1 MPKFERH
8 IFVCC
13 NVRDASSPRG
23 CCDPAGQAEL
33 QKALKAKLAERGLKG
48 RVRANKSGCLD
59 QCEHGPNM
67 VIYPEAVW
75 YGGVRKE
82 DLDEIVESH
91 IIGGQPVRRLMIAE
105 DCLNAVTCPHKPR
118 KSVAS

>member
-1 MPKFERH
+1 MGKFERH
-8 IFVCC
+8 IFVCA

-33 QKALKAKLAERGLKG
+33 QKELKAKLAQRGLKG

-82 DLDEIVESH
+82 DLEEIVESH
-91 IIGGQPVRRLMIAE
+91 VIGGEPVPRLVIAH
-105 DCLNAVTCPHKPR
+105 DFLKANTPP
-118 KSVAS
+118 